1 MNRIALHIPADHP
14 AFEGHFPSRPI
25 VPGVVLLALTQ
36 QALEAQLG
44 QPMTGLASAKFLR
57 PLAPGEAVLLAHT
70 VTDTGVGFSL
80 HLAADDTLVASGRFL
95 RAPA

>member
-1 MNRIALHIPADHP
+1 
-14 AFEGHFPSRPI
+14 
-25 VPGVVLLALTQ
+25 
-36 QALEAQLG
+36 
-44 QPMTGLASAKFLR
+44 MTGLASAKFLR